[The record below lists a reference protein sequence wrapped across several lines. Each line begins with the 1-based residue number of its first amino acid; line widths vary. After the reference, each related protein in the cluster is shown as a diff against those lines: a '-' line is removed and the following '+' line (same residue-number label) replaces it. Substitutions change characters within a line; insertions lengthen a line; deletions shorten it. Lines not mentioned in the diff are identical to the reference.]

1 MRRDL
6 WLGCRLKQSLL
17 RSPDRSVL
25 GEKPMRGRQVFM
37 DSLVAHGVDC
47 IFGNP
52 GSTESPLLD
61 SLIDYPQIDYYVAL
75 HEGVAVCA
83 ASFYAKAS
91 RKTAVANVH
100 VAPGLGNAIGM
111 LYGALKA
118 SSPLIV
124 TAGQQ
129 DTRMR
134 LRDPLLSHDL
144 VAMARP
150 VTKWS
155 AEPQSADEMAPLMRR
170 AFKIANQPPTGPVF
184 VALPI
189 NVMEQETEITAQS
202 SGPLYQKSA
211 PAPEAVRKLAE
222 LILSSKNPAIVAG
235 DDIAFSG
242 AHQALATLA
251 EQTGA
256 SVYHEGLRSEITL
269 ANDHPNLC
277 GWVPFEAGG
286 IRQVLEEHDLV
297 MLVGGPF
304 FEEVWFDAI
313 EAIPEETVKVQIEE
327 SSERLGHNF
336 PLALG
341 VVGHLDLTLTALGSA
356 IAETANTDFQ
366 AASSE
371 RNQRLREKRAARH
384 QVLLDRSQ
392 AIWDTTPMSA
402 ARAMHEI
409 GRALPEDAVIV
420 DESVTALLE
429 VALSVKL
436 GEPGDYYAGRGGGIG
451 QGVAGAL
458 GVKVAHPDRPVV
470 VLSGDG
476 SAMYSIQAL
485 WTAAHHEL
493 DILFVILSNREYRV
507 LKHNLDTYRFRFD
520 APSDRPYPHM
530 DLTHPV
536 LDFAE
541 MARGMGVQGQQVL
554 KAEDLQRAVHD
565 ALAAPGPY
573 LLDVVISG
581 RQ

>member
-1 MRRDL
+1 
-6 WLGCRLKQSLL
+6 
-17 RSPDRSVL
+17 
-25 GEKPMRGRQVFM
+25 MRGRQVFM

-111 LYGALKA
+111 VYGALKA
-118 SSPLIV
+118 NAPLIV

-144 VAMARP
+144 VAMAAP

-170 AFKIANQPPTGPVF
+170 AFKIANEPPAGPVF

-189 NVMEQETEITAQS
+189 NVMEQETQIPAQS
-202 SGPLYQKSA
+202 SGHLYQRSA
-211 PAPEAVRKLAE
+211 PAPDAIQKLVE

-235 DDIAFSG
+235 DDIAISG
-242 AHQALATLA
+242 AHQALTKLA

-256 SVYHEGLRSEITL
+256 SVYHEGLRSEITIS
-269 ANDHPNLC
+269 NDHPNLC

-286 IRQVLEEHDLV
+286 IRQVLAEHDLV
-297 MLVGGPF
+297 MLIGGPF
-304 FEEVWFDAI
+304 FEEVWFDATNP
-313 EAIPEETVKVQIEE
+313 IPEDAITVQIEE
-327 SSERLGHNF
+327 SAERLAYNF
-336 PLALG
+336 PLAVGL
-341 VVGHLDLTLTALGSA
+341 VGHLGMTLTTLGSA

-366 AASSE
+366 AASKD
-371 RNQRLREKRAARH
+371 RNQRLREQRAARREAL
-384 QVLLDRSQ
+384 VDRSQ
-392 AIWDTTPMSA
+392 ALWNTTPMSA

-409 GRALPEDAVIV
+409 GRALPEDAVVV

-429 VALSVKL
+429 VALSFKL
-436 GEPGDYYAGRGGGIG
+436 GQPGDYYAGRGGGIG

-458 GVKVAHPDRPVV
+458 GVKVAVPDRPVV
-470 VLSGDG
+470 ALSGDG
-476 SAMYSIQAL
+476 SAMYSVQAL
-485 WTAAHHEL
+485 WTAAHHDL
-493 DILFVILSNREYRV
+493 DILFVIISNREYRV
-507 LKHNLDTYRFRFD
+507 LKHNLDTYRHRFD
-520 APSDRPYPHM
+520 VQSNRPYPHM
-530 DLTHPV
+530 DLTNPV
-536 LDFAE
+536 LGFVE
-541 MARGMGVQGQQVL
+541 MARGMGVPGKQVL
-554 KAEDLQRAVHD
+554 KPEELHQAVQD
-565 ALAAPGPY
+565 ALSTRGPY
-573 LLDVVISG
+573 LLDVVVSG
-581 RQ
+581 KE